1 MYIHITSRVDCMYEQ
16 VEMMWLLPRHTAP
29 PIHRQSN
36 QVSPGSVRLSLQT
49 IVNSLQTQVMT
60 SLRPK
65 QRSVHPVLLV
75 QPGEAG
81 ILSGGR
87 ILVPCPSTSN
97 QGGKGG
103 EGGGERK
110 TDGESVKEAP
120 KPTPMS
126 RGAGA
131 RKMKSSAS
139 PAVKSE
145 SGDKRRAVTSS
156 SISSPPKSNSTP
168 LLISR

>member
-1 MYIHITSRVDCMYEQ
+1 MASSKAHGSPDPPSVKSSIPWFSPSQSADHSKQSTNASDDKSTSKAKKCSSS
-16 VEMMWLLPRHTAP
+16 AF
-29 PIHRQSN
+29 
-36 QVSPGSVRLSLQT
+36 GSTWGGGDSFW
-49 IVNSLQTQVMT
+49 
-60 SLRPK
+60 
-65 QRSVHPVLLV
+65 
-75 QPGEAG
+75 
-81 ILSGGR
+81 GR

-110 TDGESVKEAP
+110 TDGEEAP